1 MHSTLDHGI
10 DGAGGAQRPRHRGV
24 YFAKRNF
31 VEVALAAKANMS
43 PALFRKRFTAT
54 AGMSVHS
61 YVLKERIERACE
73 LIDECNL
80 PLATIAAQC
89 GFSSQSHMTKIFRR
103 ELGATRR
110 SCVAA
115 PTAAMWQPN
124 RNFRTALRRRLMAGR
139 PELLGRTDRSRSR
152 ARSGP
157 GTGSDFE
164 AKIAWYTLVLH
175 VERPRLQGSDA
186 LAALGLGAKTPTANG
201 AVIRCKCGLIAVAR
215 RSSEKTI

>member
-24 YFAKRNF
+24 YFTKRNF
-31 VEVALAAKANMS
+31 VEVALAAQANMS

-103 ELGATRR
+103 ELGATP
-110 SCVAA
+110 AE
-115 PTAAMWQPN
+115 
-124 RNFRTALRRRLMAGR
+124 LRRRSDGGDVAAKQEFPHSLAPPSHG
-139 PELLGRTDRSRSR
+139 GKARTPWS
-152 ARSGP
+152 
-157 GTGSDFE
+157 
-164 AKIAWYTLVLH
+164 H
-175 VERPRLQGSDA
+175 
-186 LAALGLGAKTPTANG
+186 
-201 AVIRCKCGLIAVAR
+201 
-215 RSSEKTI
+215 